1 MSAPNSAGIVGTK
14 RKSLSSNSS
23 TANTPK
29 KQSGSGLNTPASN
42 KKRARMSIGTPGKVT
57 PLNGVREQDVANRFT
72 QLEVTEVYKAIHKR
86 TGSLGGNA
94 AGGAIYGE
102 ITQAS
107 FQRVVDYLK
116 ENCELST
123 ASRFLD
129 VGSGLGKPNFHV
141 AVDPGVKVSY
151 GIELEEL
158 RWHLSLHNL
167 RSVLSLD
174 SQRDKR
180 LAMVFAAGDI
190 THAQT
195 FEPFSHIYS
204 FDVGFPPDVMEKMAD
219 MFNCSS
225 AKYFASFHTPRK
237 VVDGYGFSVE
247 NIGRVATSM
256 AGSSE
261 GHQCY
266 FYRRVTKDDE
276 SDSDCQEVPVPV
288 SPKKT
293 MEGGEP
299 IPDPLFRDGIELL
312 KNGREGMLEW
322 IADFFGNEVYAGR
335 TRGQKARIRERPIE
349 SYYRVVRKTHA
360 TTTPIGSPLRKSKRK
375 TYVSPTHE
383 NTSESTT
390 QCGVATLLLVV
401 LALSVLMVWVAS
413 RQVRPRKVPPKLDK
427 RPSSPTSKRL
437 RHNSKHSK
445 SFSDL
450 LQAEHER
457 MQENRQLELEDHVT
471 FPKELRQNCGP
482 ENLKFIYDTLSKVFS
497 FLRGEFVEPLARDLR
512 ILHFRKGDM
521 ICEKGELDGSI
532 LMIVNGSAS
541 LTIHGDEP
549 ELQFSKLLG
558 RGDTLSSS
566 LPLLAVLVN
575 ELQNGECKTQV
586 QKVCDSLSAR
596 AEEDGTRLFKIP
608 THAIKEVLEAY
619 PEAFYRLS
627 QAALSQV
634 EKITAKSLID
644 HFGLTTRIIDV
655 TPLVHPLLLGG
666 EEGALVDEVPINDIV
681 DSVSD
686 SIGLFDPELRS
697 TLASCAKII
706 KRTKNQTLRESG
718 ESTSALGVY
727 VVLDGSVS
735 VQVSTSPQSG
745 RLRAVQI
752 HSHRGKEVE
761 TINELVRGATL
772 GAMDMLAAGA
782 SNSSVFAIRDSQI
795 SQMSRN
801 VFDYVVNKQPTV
813 LVHFTKNLAQRM
825 PTPRVDVIGGDSSG
839 VKARS
844 NYLLSLGSGPTT
856 NDGQKNGSSLPI
868 GTVAVLSLTKMA
880 KIQAFCSHMELS
892 LKSLATVETI
902 SSQKAKAFLGG
913 QWISNSR
920 VSRANLTA
928 WMGDIE
934 SSNELVIYEADEKLT
949 AWTKL
954 CIRQA
959 DHILLLCSDTHPQQ
973 AFVSDMVSILED
985 AWDKR
990 DADISVVRIRE
1001 ENWTLAALEAAA
1013 KRVTA
1018 GSSRTYALKKK
1029 LRLEIDSPLLP
1040 RFILPMEKYE
1050 WICGFHN
1057 VQVPFEEHHSDFMRL
1072 SRRITGNA
1080 VGLVLGGGGARGLAH
1095 IGVLRALE
1103 ECGIHVDVV
1112 GGTSIGAFVGG
1123 IYSLHPDNLG
1133 LVELK
1138 VQQLSAGISSISE
1151 KLRDLTLPIS
1161 SFFNGTRFNQSIQAH
1176 FYDLS
1181 IEDLMLN
1188 YFCVSTDIAKSRMSI
1203 HRSGPAWKYVRASMS
1218 LQGYFPPISEN
1229 GSLLLDG
1236 GYMNNLP
1243 ADVMKD
1249 EGGIKYIVAVDV
1261 ASESRTEFYDYGSA
1275 LSGWWL
1281 LWNKI
1286 NPFAKT
1292 VAVPSM
1298 GDVSAALA
1306 YVSSE
1311 QHKDRIREECV
1322 DLYLRPPVKDYGTL
1336 EFNKMEEII
1345 DVGYKHALPRIQAWA
1360 ARVLSAEPD
1369 ADIKR
1374 TTPLTTPTTPVKQT
1388 TSSSAPAKLSIIT

>member
-1 MSAPNSAGIVGTK
+1 MDAA
-14 RKSLSSNSS
+14 SLSSKPLDLQLQLSRLMTRAS
-23 TANTPK
+23 D
-29 KQSGSGLNTPASN
+29 GLW
-42 KKRARMSIGTPGKVT
+42 
-57 PLNGVREQDVANRFT
+57 L
-72 QLEVTEVYKAIHKR
+72 
-86 TGSLGGNA
+86 
-94 AGGAIYGE
+94 
-102 ITQAS
+102 
-107 FQRVVDYLK
+107 
-116 ENCELST
+116 
-123 ASRFLD
+123 
-129 VGSGLGKPNFHV
+129 
-141 AVDPGVKVSY
+141 
-151 GIELEEL
+151 
-158 RWHLSLHNL
+158 WL
-167 RSVLSLD
+167 RS
-174 SQRDKR
+174 R
-180 LAMVFAAGDI
+180 LAAVSRLSVKAWQRTADVR
-190 THAQT
+190 
-195 FEPFSHIYS
+195 SHLRTQHPYA
-204 FDVGFPPDVMEKMAD
+204 VG
-219 MFNCSS
+219 
-225 AKYFASFHTPRK
+225 
-237 VVDGYGFSVE
+237 
-247 NIGRVATSM
+247 
-256 AGSSE
+256 
-261 GHQCY
+261 
-266 FYRRVTKDDE
+266 
-276 SDSDCQEVPVPV
+276 
-288 SPKKT
+288 
-293 MEGGEP
+293 
-299 IPDPLFRDGIELL
+299 
-312 KNGREGMLEW
+312 
-322 IADFFGNEVYAGR
+322 
-335 TRGQKARIRERPIE
+335 
-349 SYYRVVRKTHA
+349 
-360 TTTPIGSPLRKSKRK
+360 
-375 TYVSPTHE
+375 
-383 NTSESTT
+383 
-390 QCGVATLLLVV
+390 GVATLLLVA
-401 LALSVLMVWVAS
+401 LALSVLMMWVAS
-413 RQVRPRKVPPKLDK
+413 RQVRPRKAPPKLDK
-427 RPSSPTSKRL
+427 PPSSPTSKRL

-450 LQAEHER
+450 LQAERER
-457 MQENRQLELEDHVT
+457 MQENQQLELEDHIT

-497 FLRGEFVEPLARDLR
+497 FLRGEFIEPLARELKILR
-512 ILHFRKGDM
+512 FQKGET

-541 LTIHGDEP
+541 LTIHGDRP
-549 ELQFSKLLG
+549 DQKFSKLLG

-566 LPLLAVLVN
+566 LPLLAVLVD

-586 QKVCDSLSAR
+586 RKVCGSLSAR

-608 THAIKEVLEAY
+608 TTAIMEVLKAY

-644 HFGLTTRIIDV
+644 HFGLTAKIIDA
-655 TPLVHPLLLGG
+655 TPLVHSRLLGE
-666 EEGALVDEVPINDIV
+666 EEGAPVEETSVSDIV
-681 DSVSD
+681 DSVAD

-697 TLASCAKII
+697 TLGSCAKVV
-706 KRTKNQTLRESG
+706 KRTKNQTLREAG
-718 ESTSALGVY
+718 NSTSALGVY
-727 VVLDGSVS
+727 VVLDGFVS
-735 VQVSTSPQSG
+735 VQVSTSQQKFVELYKATKGCEVGISTCFIGAHYVETRNVCLEDSTLLWIPDALFCSLLQIHSVAVKCTHHLLEQYSDLVCVADTSFDWLHLHSGESLFDRGDLCDSVFTVISG
-745 RLRAVQI
+745 RLRAVQV
-752 HSHRGKEVE
+752 HSHRSKEVE

-772 GAMDMLAAGA
+772 GAMDMIAAGP

-801 VFDYVVNKQPTV
+801 VFDYVVNKHPTV
-813 LVHFTKNLAQRM
+813 LIHFTKNLAQRM
-825 PTPRVDVIGGDSSG
+825 PTPRMDPMGGES
-839 VKARS
+839 KARR
-844 NYLLSLGSGPTT
+844 NYLLSLGSGSTT
-856 NDGQKNGSSLPI
+856 NDGKKTGSSLPI
-868 GTVAVLSLTKMA
+868 GTVAVLSLTKKT
-880 KIQAFCSHMELS
+880 KIQAFCSHLEQS

-902 SSQKAKAFLGG
+902 SSQKAKAFLGR

-928 WMGDIE
+928 WMGDLE
-934 SSNELVIYEADEKLT
+934 SSNELVIYEADEQLT

-959 DHILLLCSDTHPQQ
+959 DHILLLCSDAHPQQ

-1001 ENWTLAALEAAA
+1001 EDWTLAALKDAA
-1013 KRVTA
+1013 KREAA
-1018 GSSRTYALKKK
+1018 GSSRTYALKRK
-1029 LRLEIDSPLLP
+1029 LRLELDSPLLP

-1050 WICGFHN
+1050 WINGFHN
-1057 VQVPFEEHHSDFMRL
+1057 VQVPFEEHRSDFMRL
-1072 SRRITGNA
+1072 SRRVTGNA

-1133 LVELK
+1133 LVEAK
-1138 VQQLSAGISSISE
+1138 VQQLAAGISSISE

-1161 SFFNGTRFNQSIQAH
+1161 SFFNGTRFNQSIRSH

-1261 ASESRTEFYDYGSA
+1261 ASESRTDFYDYGSA

-1336 EFNKMEEII
+1336 EFSKMEEII
-1345 DVGYKHALPRIQAWA
+1345 DVGYKYALPRIQAWA

-1374 TTPLTTPTTPVKQT
+1374 ATPPTTPSTPVKPTTTPTTSSTPVKHT
-1388 TSSSAPAKLSIIT
+1388 PSLSAPAKLSIVT

>member
-14 RKSLSSNSS
+14 RKSLSSNNS

-29 KQSGSGLNTPASN
+29 KQPGSGLNTPASN

-204 FDVGFPPDVMEKMAD
+204 FDVGFPPDVMDKMAD
-219 MFNCSS
+219 MFNRSS

-237 VVDGYGFSVE
+237 VVDVYGFSVE

-266 FYRRVTKDDE
+266 FYRRVAKEDE
-276 SDSDCQEVPVPV
+276 SDSDCQEVPVSV

-335 TRGQKARIRERPIE
+335 TRGQKARVRERPIE

-375 TYVSPTHE
+375 TLQGVSPTHE

-666 EEGALVDEVPINDIV
+666 EEGALVDEAPINDIV
-681 DSVSD
+681 DSMSD

-801 VFDYVVNKQPTV
+801 VFDYVVNKHPTV

-839 VKARS
+839 VKTRS

-1018 GSSRTYALKKK
+1018 GSSRT
-1029 LRLEIDSPLLP
+1029 
-1040 RFILPMEKYE
+1040 
-1050 WICGFHN
+1050 
-1057 VQVPFEEHHSDFMRL
+1057 
-1072 SRRITGNA
+1072 
-1080 VGLVLGGGGARGLAH
+1080 
-1095 IGVLRALE
+1095 
-1103 ECGIHVDVV
+1103 
-1112 GGTSIGAFVGG
+1112 IGAFVGG

-1298 GDVSAALA
+1298 GDISATLA

-1345 DVGYKHALPRIQAWA
+1345 DVGYKYALPRIQAWA